1 MATST
6 PGAEESRR
14 GRKRL
19 RFEEDWLRK
28 KRKLQKDKG
37 ESYASYKGEQKASK
51 ELVSVTCKC
60 LSRCREKVN
69 ETERKRLFK
78 EFYKIGS
85 HDSQN
90 KYLYGL
96 IRKESVKR
104 RTRAASKPRSHTFT
118 YHVRLEMEVTCKCAR
133 KRFVIF
139 MLLENEG
146 LKS

>member
-104 RTRAASKPRSHTFT
+104 RTRAASKLRSHTFT
-118 YHVRLEMEVTCKCAR
+118 YHVRLGDGSHVQVCKKTFCDLHA
-133 KRFVIF
+133 IG
-139 MLLENEG
+139 NEG